1 MSQEESEEQ
10 VRVDPD
16 SGAEVREDLQKRSR
30 SDQFQFLDGFNE
42 LPRGVRRLIIAA
54 ALFLDANLL
63 GLLNGFGSLNILDT
77 ILGGGL
83 PNDMVW
89 ILQVVQSI
97 TAGFVVVKV
106 LFDDAPSGIPRTIGL
121 LLSPLFMVALTFLTL
136 DILMRGL
143 DVSASFTL
151 DSVSIASGT
160 LTWSST
166 YLAIAIGLTL
176 TYRVQRYGNF
186 AQSELFMLG
195 MYLAVVMAWTDEL
208 FPMSD
213 LPTSKDGVLTWS
225 VLTFILIAAFV
236 LTGFAGIIIDRLV
249 YRGFRKKEA
258 SPQVMMIASLG
269 VALIL
274 RALTYLRFG
283 AGRQLFEPE
292 GDWRL
297 PNLSWEIP
305 TTKMRFN
312 LGDRSLAEG
321 RSYTYYE
328 CEQTGLDEA
337 TGEPILSRIVSES
350 SKPAME
356 IYDTTAD
363 CVTQATTNYVYYK
376 GAVPFVVFSSVFL
389 LILLLNKTR
398 LGRRMRAVADNPELA
413 ASSGINVERV
423 HMTSA
428 FLSAGLS
435 GIGGAI
441 FAMTLRFSA
450 ETAFTLLLPSFAII
464 VLGTIGSIPG
474 ALVGSIVVGFVRA
487 LSGPVTIGIG
497 YPLGRPA
504 LTTLDSMM
512 PYIFLIAILMIMP
525 QGIGDAYEKWKIER
539 LRKREADDSD
549 RNIKTAAVLAILPT
563 GILGLHHWWRN
574 RVSRMQNF
582 SIAAFAAY
590 AFHRFSAFV
599 GANSFADGACSE
611 VCDASESA
619 ETNLAV
625 LTGRNDGTLLVE
637 DSPHFDT
644 DVSEIDSS
652 WFEMMS
658 LEIDFVNFIVDLG
671 DAIWPGAIVALWI
684 YSAYEGFRMLSGSD
698 EPLVWPNLQRARD
711 NASSS
716 ISGAILQVRRKWS
729 ELDMRHKTA
738 VDGAKSLVRQT
749 QAGLYSRASEIRKN
763 ATHKIVSSKAYSKA
777 TDASGKLLGSKIS
790 DGRRKAELYGRES
803 AFGSWALFFVLM
815 VILIMFLVWL
825 PIAESDDFRFKKTLQ
840 VSNVLLS
847 LSIFILMSF
856 SLNLH
861 TGYTGMV
868 NFGVIFFVSVGAI
881 TVGILTAPERLHG
894 YDWGILQAT
903 IFGVVLA
910 GAFGWALAYPTARLR
925 TDYFAIVTISL
936 GEIVRVLLAGEPLLR
951 VGSVGSAIGISSYPL
966 PLENWWFCG
975 SRTPGPDS
983 AWAGPDDCRD
993 DLALSDT
1000 PAANIG
1006 DLLGLGE
1013 PAPYM
1018 FLLMIMSLVA
1028 VAVVWRLLS
1037 VLISSPWGR
1046 VLKAIREDEEVAQ
1059 HHGHDV
1065 LTHKA
1070 ASLALGAA
1078 IAGLAGAFWAWK
1090 LTGFEPTFMSP
1101 ARSTFLVWAAFVIG
1115 GRSNNRGMVVG
1126 AFIIVLMEFVFNVLV
1141 AGQGS
1146 SDLPLHSVADR
1157 IDGLFEWL
1165 VTSQWEVF
1173 RIFSLIALLGLATR
1187 SERLMDIG
1195 ASGAAIFAFTAVA
1208 LGQRSIDESYFGG
1221 NVTAD
1226 MLYVKLLLI
1235 GCLMLFSLKY
1245 NPKGLLPEVPVRP
1258 SRPEGVSGS
1267 E

>member
-1 MSQEESEEQ
+1 MSQGEEEIRDRINP
-10 VRVDPD
+10 VTGVKT
-16 SGAEVREDLQKRSR
+16 GEDDTARHEPLQFSALDRF
-30 SDQFQFLDGFNE
+30 SD
-42 LPRGVRRLIIAA
+42 LPRWARRLIIAT
-54 ALFLDANLL
+54 ALFLDANFL
-63 GLLNGFGSLNILDT
+63 GLLRGLGFLNLLDK

-83 PNDMVW
+83 PNDLVW

-97 TAGFVVVKV
+97 IAGFIVVKV
-106 LFDDAPSGIPRTIGL
+106 LFDDAPSGAPRSTGL
-121 LLSPLFMVALTFLTL
+121 ILSPLFMVALVFLTL
-136 DILMRGL
+136 DFLMQGL
-143 DVSASFTL
+143 DVSGSFTL
-151 DSVSIASGT
+151 DTVSIGTGT

-186 AQSELFMLG
+186 AQSELFMIG
-195 MYLAVVMAWTDEL
+195 MYLSLVMVWTDLL
-208 FPMSD
+208 FPMSS

-225 VLTFILIAAFV
+225 VLIFILVAAFV

-249 YRGFRKKEA
+249 YRGFRKKGA

-297 PNLSWEIP
+297 PSLSWEIP

-312 LGDRSLAEG
+312 LGDRSLVEG
-321 RSYTYYE
+321 RTYTYYE
-328 CEQTGLDEA
+328 CEQTGLDET
-337 TGEPILSRIVSES
+337 TGEPILSRIVSDS
-350 SKPAME
+350 SKPALE
-356 IYDTTAD
+356 IYDTTTD
-363 CVTQATTNYVYYK
+363 CITQATTNYVYYK
-376 GAVPFVVFSSVFL
+376 GAVPFVVFTSVLL

-435 GIGGAI
+435 GIGGAV

-474 ALVGSIVVGFVRA
+474 ALVGAVVVGFIRS
-487 LSGPVTIGIG
+487 LSGPVTIGVG

-504 LTTLDSMM
+504 LTTLDTMM

-525 QGIGDAYEKWKIER
+525 QGVGDAYEKWKIER
-539 LRKREADDSD
+539 LRKKETDDSD

-563 GILGLHHWWRN
+563 GILGIHHWWRGRGN
-574 RVSRMQNF
+574 KAQNF

-590 AFHRFSAFV
+590 VFHRFSGFV
-599 GANSFADGACSE
+599 GRNSFADGSCSE
-611 VCDASESA
+611 ACEASGTA

-644 DVSEIDSS
+644 EVSEIDTS
-652 WFEMMS
+652 WLELMRFE
-658 LEIDFVNFIVDLG
+658 LDFVNLIVDLG
-671 DAIWPGAIVALWI
+671 DVIWPGAIVALWL
-684 YSAYEGFRMLSGSD
+684 YAAFEGWRMLSGSD
-698 EPLVWPNLQRARD
+698 ENIEWQTLQRAQDYVSHSTSGPMRHVRAKWAEVD
-711 NASSS
+711 MWHKNAVAEASSKALNLL
-716 ISGAILQVRRKWS
+716 GVLC
-729 ELDMRHKTA
+729 
-738 VDGAKSLVRQT
+738 G
-749 QAGLYSRASEIRKN
+749 RASEIARN
-763 ATHKIVSSKAYSKA
+763 AMRRETPAALLSSVSDTSSR
-777 TDASGKLLGSKIS
+777 LLGPKVSEE
-790 DGRRKAELYGRES
+790 RRKAGLYGRES
-803 AFGSWALFFVLM
+803 PLGSWVLFFVLM
-815 VILIMFLVWL
+815 AILVMFLVWL
-825 PIAESDDFRFKKTLQ
+825 PIAESDDFRFKKALQ

-847 LSIFILMSF
+847 LSVFILMSF

-868 NFGVIFFVSVGAI
+868 NFGVIFFVSIGAI

-894 YDWGILQAT
+894 YDWGILPAT
-903 IFGVVLA
+903 LFAVALA
-910 GAFGWALAYPTARLR
+910 GAIGWALAYPTARLR

-975 SRTPGPDS
+975 RRTPGPGTS
-983 AWAGPDDCRD
+983 WAGPDDCRD
-993 DLALSDT
+993 DISLADT
-1000 PAANIG
+1000 PAASVG

-1018 FLLMIMSLVA
+1018 FILMILSVVA

-1037 VLISSPWGR
+1037 VLLASPWGR

-1065 LTHKA
+1065 LRHKA
-1070 ASLALGAA
+1070 ASLALGSA
-1078 IAGLAGAFWAWK
+1078 IAALAGAFWAWK
-1090 LTGFEPTFMSP
+1090 LTGFEPSFMSP

-1146 SDLPLHSVADR
+1146 SDLPLHTTADR
-1157 IDGLFEWL
+1157 IDSLFAWL

-1173 RIFSLIALLGLATR
+1173 RIFAAIALAGLATR
-1187 SERLMDIG
+1187 SERLLDIG
-1195 ASGAAIFAFTAVA
+1195 ASGAAIFAFTAIA

-1221 NVTAD
+1221 NVVAD